1 MFFKVDTSTDEW
13 IRCDLGTYSHLIIF
27 NDGAT
32 NYIAIST
39 NGSSIDGVI
48 FPNEGIEFRDLNES
62 TIFVKSYTSGLHSNF
77 RLWCY
82 GQGLNQQL
90 ESISINNITVPKN
103 INSNF
108 ERNF

>member
-1 MFFKVDTSTDEW
+1 MYFKVDTSTNEW
-13 IRCDLGTYSHLIIF
+13 IRCDIGTYSHLLIF
-27 NDGAT
+27 NDGNS

-39 NGSSIDGVI
+39 NGSSVDGVI

-62 TIFVKSYTSGLHSNF
+62 TIFVKSYSPNLHSNF
-77 RLWCY
+77 RIWGY
-82 GQGLNQQL
+82 GQGFSQQL
-90 ESISINNITVPKN
+90 ETLSRNTITVPKN